1 MDFWFH
7 VLATADVNAFSYS
20 TPKQEFFHS
29 ISRNR
34 EQNPFNKL
42 EELKLKYPGEDF
54 SMIEKQLKFQEMKI
68 VQYILNQHP

>member
-7 VLATADVNAFSYS
+7 VLATADVNAFSYN
-20 TPKQEFFHS
+20 TPKQEFFLS

-42 EELKLKYPGEDF
+42 EELKLKYPEDF
-54 SMIEKQLKFQEMKI
+54 SKIEEQLKFQEMKI
-68 VQYILNQHP
+68 VPYILNQHP